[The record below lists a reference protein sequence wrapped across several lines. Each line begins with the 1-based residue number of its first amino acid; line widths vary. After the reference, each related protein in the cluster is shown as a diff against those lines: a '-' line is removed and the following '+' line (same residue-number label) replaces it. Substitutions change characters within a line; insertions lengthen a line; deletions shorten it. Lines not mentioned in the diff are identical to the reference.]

1 MYGEVL
7 SCVKLMWLGNVTW
20 LELIKLTLV
29 ELSMLHQNENQ
40 RSNGNKNS
48 LYIDP
53 QMEASMSFGC
63 YSVEGSVSHCRRVE
77 ETVQLCSKGGAQ
89 SVLILERQ
97 SSADYCPQPGP
108 LESAKRGHLGCVK
121 CPMHCGTMGHCK
133 KSSIFDIFWDQINGK
148 HCSVQSHVCQ
158 PQEIYSLGCF
168 NVYMYVYY
176 IYF

>member
-1 MYGEVL
+1 
-7 SCVKLMWLGNVTW
+7 
-20 LELIKLTLV
+20 
-29 ELSMLHQNENQ
+29 MLHQNEKNQ

-48 LYIDP
+48 LHIDP

-77 ETVQLCSKGGAQ
+77 ETVQLCSRGGAQ

-97 SSADYCPQPGP
+97 SSADYCPHPGP
-108 LESAKRGHLGCVK
+108 LKSARRGHLGCVK
-121 CPMHCGTMGHCK
+121 CPMHCGTMGHCSK

-168 NVYMYVYY
+168 NVYMYVYLIIIY
-176 IYF
+176 IFRYQATIITVVTQCNQVKRTLNGIYF